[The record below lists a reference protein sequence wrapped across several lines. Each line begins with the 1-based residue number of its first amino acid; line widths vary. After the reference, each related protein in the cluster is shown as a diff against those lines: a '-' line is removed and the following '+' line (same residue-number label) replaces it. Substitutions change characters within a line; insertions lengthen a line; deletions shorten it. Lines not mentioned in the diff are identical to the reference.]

1 MADEHEKILLSFF
14 WTPVARRNRNYWRR
28 EELICGPRFIP
39 TMTDEIHVQISA
51 IFFRFLCAWFDS
63 GDRQITQL
71 YHPVLYNF
79 FKKGFRFFFSV
90 HLKCGYFYFWFRSR
104 MMNDDANWILK
115 REQLSIDQ
123 VEIFFFFRSEKAQR
137 VWLMRPRERSKI
149 CRWWPDSN
157 THARRTGAKKGQLC
171 RAVYSTCNLHHPFPL
186 IPDILVYSALCLCV
200 ILVVYCPYQPL
211 SVSVHC
217 KFTITLRA
225 QWLFLS
231 PFSS

>member
-1 MADEHEKILLSFF
+1 MDWEIIRICSFGRVASLTFRLIRSFKTKKMQGDDMADEHEKILLSFF

-51 IFFRFLCAWFDS
+51 FFFRFLCAWFDS

-123 VEIFFFFRSEKAQR
+123 VEIFFS
-137 VWLMRPRERSKI
+137 S
-149 CRWWPDSN
+149 
-157 THARRTGAKKGQLC
+157 ARRKRNAFG
-171 RAVYSTCNLHHPFPL
+171 
-186 IPDILVYSALCLCV
+186 
-200 ILVVYCPYQPL
+200 
-211 SVSVHC
+211 
-217 KFTITLRA
+217 
-225 QWLFLS
+225 
-231 PFSS
+231 